1 MLPLCAERDANGCVM
16 HPSCQRTRD
25 AYRRCVQDD
34 TPLDAGFTPSCWR
47 PWKHMPPLCADA
59 ARSQR
64 SALQIR
70 TAEDLLVAYGPRLQ
84 VCGGSAYAMGT

>member
-47 PWKHMPPLCADA
+47 TRDTLSLCVGRDA
-59 ARSQR
+59 
-64 SALQIR
+64 
-70 TAEDLLVAYGPRLQ
+70 TE
-84 VCGGSAYAMGT
+84 CGAHA